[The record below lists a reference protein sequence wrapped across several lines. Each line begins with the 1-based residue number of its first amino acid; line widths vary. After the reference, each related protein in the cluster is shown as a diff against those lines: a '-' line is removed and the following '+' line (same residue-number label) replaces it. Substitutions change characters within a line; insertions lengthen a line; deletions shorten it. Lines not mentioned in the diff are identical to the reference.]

1 MKKVVKLISLFGLL
15 LMINA
20 LRVEADIKANSYSD
34 AGYFGGEKVLEAKLN
49 VNGTNTTAYCHNP
62 GVTAFTQSDVSNKIT
77 LVTKRKLGDTK
88 NGRAQNIYDAG
99 LMSILTNNNKDNG
112 NANFSMAKYI
122 AVNLYE
128 QLFPMFNTNGNNGS
142 SEIPYLK
149 YIVNTQLYDSVK
161 SDLKTL
167 SNNMGAYNVISSRMS
182 GASKC
187 TSNCGSSSDV
197 NTAVSMVKTAL
208 KTAINY
214 AQNGEA
220 TATVGNAIQTRSET
234 KDDKGKVTYKDTANH
249 TITIASFGDSNNRPR
264 SVYLS
269 FNCANCKNV
278 TTKFYLND
286 KEVNDISKINL
297 LDYTDNGSG
306 AVQLK
311 IEFTGD
317 TCEEI
322 NYTLTATYT
331 HYSISRSGYSV
342 AKCSNSNK
350 CQGFYVAD
358 SSSSTGT
365 KTTSIENK
373 ISLCPTNADV
383 SQCTA
388 KIDNVECVEC
398 KANTHEVN
406 IVEGYTYPNDN
417 TCDTSGATLDI
428 KKCIANDGAIDTAN
442 HTYKNSE
449 LSQDTKSHNAG
460 VYCKEDYTLSMPGSI
475 MVDTGRYF
483 TLKSS
488 ITGTEKCYTNDLLN
502 SKSVASVKARI
513 TQLGNETVDAYNQ
526 IQKNKAIAACLKDNS
541 LCNFEKTYTSKECRR
556 SAELGPVSLETFL
569 RLQKLAPG
577 SQAADDK
584 YRVEVRSAGYYVDGN
599 GNQVTYDSSCSNES
613 GTHIGCKGANGQCVS
628 CSWKSQI
635 YYKLAWYEY
644 TPVIKMSGTYN
655 TKSKTCGSSTA
666 SFSETFTG
674 SPLGCGTKQ
683 NADGDFTGLIE
694 DDYAALIAQ
703 IGEAST
709 YTSVS
714 SGGVPGKVPSSSY
727 QIGKAGSGLMVHLGS
742 GSINAELESW
752 NSATGYYGG
761 IFGNDFDDTPFDGGW
776 KMSYNFDP
784 DMYFWYQEEYM
795 KQARTNQMDMYDKS
809 LKDVK
814 AQYCEGT
821 VSNDYQTCS
830 TGWKD
835 IPSVESGSVCVCWGP
850 DPGDC
855 GNKNYVLSKV
865 RYVIQSQEAEAKFIT
880 PTQFYTIAPSG
891 SIVVADQ
898 GKSDEIPN
906 SKELTNG
913 LPVGLGSNGTR
924 RYVLWVEKLGEYFD
938 TDNLGRVWGQSDSV
952 ISKLLKDRTKCNNP
966 NSALVDE
973 DNTQGVIHDEGVY
986 ACKYSTDCPK
996 SCTKEDDKYYC
1007 KDGEPCDEE
1016 QYDKECCPT
1025 CPPTVAYKCAVTT
1038 NEKGET
1044 VYYDKAGN
1052 ITTEKI
1058 YKSECCPNDECPVT
1072 CAFCLYDGNKLNV
1085 QYRPITSENVNPND
1099 RDLGKNWSW
1108 EEPINTALEL
1118 KAYVTTN
1125 EIEENGD
1132 SIYDVNFDNIDENN
1146 DFAMQVTMNAQMI
1159 SEIRAYNDK
1168 YKDEGYANNS
1178 LECYDLKSGDT
1189 VHKNV
1194 FCYSNFIDTLVEKFA
1209 TNKDDSPIKF
1219 NVERPMGNARKDTKE
1234 NEKYFTSWISADTSN
1249 WNVTTTKELAYY
1261 KQHYG
1266 MEMQDDKV
1274 VDYHVGPSWK

>member
-161 SDLKTL
+161 GDLKTL

-502 SKSVASVKARI
+502 SKSVASVKATI
-513 TQLGNETVDAYNQ
+513 AQHGKETVNAYNE
-526 IQKNKAIAACLKDNS
+526 IQKYKAIEACVNNGGNCITVKKERNS
-541 LCNFEKTYTSKECRR
+541 TPCKYKYYFVSSTRHCKEW
-556 SAELGPVSLETFL
+556 
-569 RLQKLAPG
+569 
-577 SQAADDK
+577 
-584 YRVEVRSAGYYVDGN
+584 
-599 GNQVTYDSSCSNES
+599 NES
-613 GTHIGCKGANGQCVS
+613 GTSCAKYETDDEYLARCKSLGKYGYINS
-628 CSWKSQI
+628 
-635 YYKLAWYEY
+635 
-644 TPVIKMSGTYN
+644 SGTCRYMPEAKPLYQYRIVADYKVSYN
-655 TKSKTCGSSTA
+655 VSSCDGGGTTTASDRIYEGEWRTCGYDQYCGGKRCSEVSTEA
-666 SFSETFTG
+666 DDDTIPEVREEVSE
-674 SPLGCGTKQ
+674 
-683 NADGDFTGLIE
+683 NERA
-694 DDYAALIAQ
+694 AALAA
-703 IGEAST
+703 IGQKAT
-709 YTSVS
+709 GHWVS
-714 SGGVPGKVPSSSY
+714 NGGVGSKVSAGGSWVGSS
-727 QIGKAGSGLMVHLGS
+727 GSGLSVQLGT
-742 GSINAELESW
+742 GSIISDINDW

-1007 KDGEPCDEE
+1007 KDGEPCDKE

-1099 RDLGKNWSW
+1099 RDLGKNWNW